1 MIEQGFNYTDSTIKD
16 MTDFFETRVEN
27 LELKEEKKTDS
38 SVLESSKDFSMEHRK
53 IFIYCI
59 LHGECSHSVDK
70 CGDLGVMVKKQNQN
84 KNMKI
89 TRS

>member
-1 MIEQGFNYTDSTIKD
+1 

-59 LHGECSHSVDK
+59 LHGECSHSI
-70 CGDLGVMVKKQNQN
+70 DLCKDLWAMVNKHKQKKRRISRTKKRAT
-84 KNMKI
+84 KNSML
-89 TRS
+89 